1 MVNLIVNSSGSR
13 GNSYVIDAGGE
24 ILLIEA
30 GIKARDIL
38 LSINFDRRRV
48 VACLV
53 SHDHISDHSK
63 GVDDLLFHGIK
74 VCSNQHLA
82 ENHHSDEIVVLPEKK
97 WHTFGSFQVMPF
109 SVHHDVP
116 NYGYV
121 IKHPEFGSLLFA
133 TDCNII
139 PTAFRGIKHFLIEAN
154 YSDAQLL
161 LSDTDKAQK
170 RRISEAHMSLE
181 SCVEYLHACKASATA
196 QTVTLIHLSSRH
208 SNSDAFQRRI
218 EQEFGVPCYIA
229 RKGLTITLDDIL

>member
-1 MVNLIVNSSGSR
+1 MTLTVLGSNSSGN
-13 GNSYVIDAGGE
+13 GYVLKSSTGECLALEAGLPYT
-24 ILLIEA
+24 ILLKAVGYVRSSIVAVLTSHVHQDHFKFAKEYIEC
-30 GIKARDIL
+30 GL
-38 LSINFDRRRV
+38 PLY
-48 VACLV
+48 
-53 SHDHISDHSK
+53 SHMES
-63 GVDDLLFHGIK
+63 
-74 VCSNQHLA
+74 A
-82 ENHHSDEIVVLPEKK
+82 EFGASPLPEKK

-161 LSDTDKAQK
+161 LSDTDKTQK